1 MWVRIWHFAGISAAF
16 RRHLRGISA
25 ARPRSVVKDPRLCP
39 IDRLMGLPHR
49 LINGDALSID

>member
-16 RRHLRGISA
+16 RRHFRGISA
-25 ARPRSVVKDPRLCP
+25 ARPPLSRQGSPA
-39 IDRLMGLPHR
+39 LPYR